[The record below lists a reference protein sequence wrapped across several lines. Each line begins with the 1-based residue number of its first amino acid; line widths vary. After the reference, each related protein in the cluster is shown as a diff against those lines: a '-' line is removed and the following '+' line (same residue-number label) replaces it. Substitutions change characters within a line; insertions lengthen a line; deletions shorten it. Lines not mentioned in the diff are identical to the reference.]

1 MSEKKVIAVIVEG
14 PSDQNAIGGIL
25 KEYFSSAEVQFA
37 VVHGDITSNNSTSVE
52 NAVSKVDQI
61 IDEIRK
67 RYGYNWEDFI
77 KIIHIADTDGTFTEG
92 CIIEGEVDS
101 IQYYEDHMETSNV
114 SATENRNKHKSEIM
128 FKLWK
133 TGKVHEIRYRLY
145 FNSCNLEHVLYNEL
159 KDYSDEEKE
168 ELSDEFAEKY
178 DGKVADFISFISDSE
193 FEKMIEENG
202 LVEHAGYCHHYYG
215 TPKKF
220 VEEQIGKGKDVIL
233 EIEIQGALQIKKKF
247 PEALLLFVMPPNVPE
262 LERRLRGR
270 GTETDEVIHERMLRA
285 KTEAEGI
292 EQYDYIIINDQ
303 LDECV
308 EQTHAVIEAAHY
320 TPFRNEQF
328 IEEIRQQL
336 DELI

>member
-1 MSEKKVIAVIVEG
+1 MMIQMKRKGLIVVVSG
-14 PSDQNAIGGIL
+14 
-25 KEYFSSAEVQFA
+25 FSGTGKGTLMKALTA
-37 VVHGDITSNNSTSVE
+37 
-52 NAVSKVDQI
+52 
-61 IDEIRK
+61 
-67 RYGYNWEDFI
+67 RYDCY
-77 KIIHIADTDGTFTEG
+77 AL
-92 CIIEGEVDS
+92 S
-101 IQYYEDHMETSNV
+101 V
-114 SATENRNKHKSEIM
+114 SATTRDPRP
-128 FKLWK
+128 
-133 TGKVHEIRYRLY
+133 G
-145 FNSCNLEHVLYNEL
+145 
-159 KDYSDEEKE
+159 EKE
-168 ELSDEFAEKY
+168 GSEYF
-178 DGKVADFISFISDSE
+178 FISDSE
-193 FEKMIEENG
+193 FEKMIEEDA

-220 VEEQIGKGKDVIL
+220 VEEQISIGKDVIL

-262 LERRLRGR
+262 LESRLRGR

-336 DELI
+336 VKTQRGIFKIH